1 MCPRQTDTWPQRV
14 CGCLPPPFMISTSS
28 PPRCLPLKSSCKPT
42 LRFLSKQ
49 ITAPPRN
56 MSVNVFLTRLEES
69 GAAPRELP
77 VLFFLC
83 GNVTTLPA
91 RVSACSARH
100 VQRELR
106 RVEASV
112 TGVRARERVAAA
124 AAAVACMCAAA
135 GGGGK
140 TRTRVLRGR
149 AGRFVI
155 KRRRAGLRCNVPLLL
170 LTSQFD

>member
-1 MCPRQTDTWPQRV
+1 MCSRQTDTWPQRV
-14 CGCLPPPFMISTSS
+14 CSCLPPPFMIS
-28 PPRCLPLKSSCKPT
+28 SCKPT
-42 LRFLSKQ
+42 LHFLSKQ
-49 ITAPPRN
+49 ITAPPCN
-56 MSVNVFLTRLEES
+56 TSVNVFLTRLEES

-77 VLFFLC
+77 VLFFFC

-106 RVEASV
+106 RVEVSV

-124 AAAVACMCAAA
+124 AACMCAAA

-140 TRTRVLRGR
+140 TCTRVLQGR

>member
-1 MCPRQTDTWPQRV
+1 M
-14 CGCLPPPFMISTSS
+14 
-28 PPRCLPLKSSCKPT
+28 
-42 LRFLSKQ
+42 
-49 ITAPPRN
+49 
-56 MSVNVFLTRLEES
+56 
-69 GAAPRELP
+69 
-77 VLFFLC
+77 
-83 GNVTTLPA
+83 
-91 RVSACSARH
+91 SACSARH

-112 TGVRARERVAAA
+112 TGVRARERVA